1 MRITVYRR
9 NTTAIR
15 LRVTGTGQ
23 VHVTAPE
30 GMPMREIERFVDEHR
45 DWLDKALKDSE
56 ARMRKESDFFGQL
69 PLHTREE
76 CAAATRR
83 LQALI
88 PPLVT
93 RHAPEMGVKPTAVR
107 YRALTSCWGNC
118 NTRTGV
124 ITFSAYLLLLPDW
137 CVEHVVVHELAH
149 LLVPNHGPQFHALM
163 DRFFP
168 RWREARK
175 ETLRVRRMEI

>member
-9 NTTAIR
+9 RTAGIR

-30 GMPMREIERFVDEHR
+30 GMPVREIERFVDEHR
-45 DWLDKALKDSE
+45 DWLSKALKDSE
-56 ARMRKESDFFGQL
+56 ARKEKENDFFAQL
-69 PLHTREE
+69 PLHTQAARD
-76 CAAATRR
+76 AATRR
-83 LQALI
+83 LQALV

-93 RHAPEMGVKPTAVR
+93 RHAQAMGVSPTAIR
-107 YRALTSCWGNC
+107 YRALTSCWGSC
-118 NTRTGV
+118 NTRTGA

-163 DRFFP
+163 DKFFP

>member
-9 NTTAIR
+9 KTSAIR

-30 GMPMREIERFVDEHR
+30 GMPLREIERFVDEHR

-56 ARMRKESDFFGQL
+56 QRKEKENDFFSQL
-69 PLHTREE
+69 PLHTQEACDE
-76 CAAATRR
+76 ATRR

-88 PPLVT
+88 PPMVK
-93 RHAPEMGVKPTAVR
+93 RHAQAMGVRPTAIR
-107 YRALTSCWGNC
+107 YRSLTSCWGNC
-118 NTRTGV
+118 NTQTGV

-137 CVEHVVVHELAH
+137 CAEHVVVHELAH

-163 DRFFP
+163 DKFFP

-175 ETLRVRRMEI
+175 ETLRVRRMEF